1 MPEET
6 PSAPTVTS
14 APVPIPRPP
23 TPPGGRPSY
32 PPPKHPAVQI
42 VDMLGEIVF
51 VVILGWL
58 TSKGRAS
65 VEAFVGASFVVLGV
79 QNSIRNVAARRGIVP
94 PDTSGIV
101 SLMLFGFSAARA
113 FGVLALL
120 CFVSLQ
126 ACRLPPPD
134 NCSPRATRCSP
145 DGIPDRCSNSLRW
158 YHESN
163 ATPCAQLD
171 SVCCLSPSPYGNNVH
186 ACVPS
191 TACLPET
198 TQDGGAQ

>member
-14 APVPIPRPP
+14 APVSIPPLPRPP
-23 TPPGGRPSY
+23 SLRPKSNLQVAMEGIVDLVAIVALAVLAAMKIVDGNFAVVLIMLLAGVRIADIVGARGGLPPGGLGGVGGLLV
-32 PPPKHPAVQI
+32 AVVQHL
-42 VDMLGEIVF
+42 MHRG
-51 VVILGWL
+51 G
-58 TSKGRAS
+58 
-65 VEAFVGASFVVLGV
+65 GAAVVLG
-79 QNSIRNVAARRGIVP
+79 A
-94 PDTSGIV
+94 
-101 SLMLFGFSAARA
+101 
-113 FGVLALL
+113 LALA
-120 CFVSLQ
+120 SMQ

-158 YHESN
+158 YHESH

-198 TQDGGAQ
+198 TQDGGAP